1 MSVDQSTPPPP
12 NGRSLPWETIT
23 VILLLLIL
31 VLGAYFRFTGL
42 NWDNETHLHPDERFL
57 TSTTSRLQ
65 PVESLRQ
72 YFSPS
77 ESTLSPYVM
86 GEHFY
91 VYGNFPMTVTRTVA
105 EWVEGYCQTW
115 AESCAYVYTNYTGVH
130 LVGRFLSALID
141 LSSVLFVFLIG
152 ARLYGRRVGLL
163 AAFFQATA
171 VLAIQQSHFYTMDTW
186 AAALATMTLY
196 TAVRAARFGDDTDD
210 FQLRWYVLF
219 GLGLGLTVASR
230 INVAPLAPLIGVA
243 GFIWLVRRGHTWES
257 LKAEFSQI
265 LNGKE
270 FTAKTPRAQS
280 EEELSSSR
288 PSRLSGK
295 NQWLLTLD
303 IQQVLLGGVIAAL
316 IFLISF
322 RVAQPYAFA
331 DSQIIREAAL
341 AETGREP
348 GPLRLA
354 IGSVVGFNPQ
364 WLSNLE
370 EIQRLQEPE
379 ASWPPALQW
388 TSRPAIIFPW
398 TNMVLYG
405 MGLLAGLAAW
415 GGFFW
420 ALWRIASFRPDWTV
434 HLIPVIWSG
443 GYFLFMGTRWVSSI
457 RYLLPIYPALL
468 LLAAWALWRL
478 WQVAGQNQTAMRRLK
493 QAGAAAL
500 ILVTMGG
507 SFLWA
512 NAFVSTVYGQPL
524 TRNAASEWIYENV
537 PSGATLFYEV
547 EGQTRQLQLP
557 LRQFTFVPGGGPL
570 TLPFELPVDGLVTAV
585 QLNYLSVT
593 DPNELGQAIELHLRL
608 NEGPATEQT
617 ISVTQSRQRSRIALP
632 PTQLLAGVPQRLVIQ
647 PEAGIPILAET
658 SRTVNEHWDDLLPT
672 NVGGRGAYSSY
683 YMEVTGGQRPVTHPD
698 NPDKRET
705 VAQWLDEAD
714 YIFISSQRAIW
725 SLPRLP
731 LTYPLMMRYYEAL
744 FSGELGFDLVHQQH
758 DIFQIGPLYI
768 SDTAG
773 TVRWGQ
779 APAVGWPPPG
789 ALAAEEAFSVYDHP
803 PVWIFAKRSDFSRE
817 QMIQVLGSVDL
828 NNTVVMNP
836 LEASQAPNAMTLTAE
851 QRAIQQAG
859 GTFRELFNPDGLSQ
873 RPWLAAVVWWLAVV
887 GLGWLAFPLTF
898 GVLRGL
904 PDRGYPLARI
914 LGLLVVSY
922 FSWIMASLNW
932 LPFTRGTLL
941 WGTAVLA
948 LLSLYFLVRHWA
960 ELVAFVRRNL
970 AYIGLVEGL
979 ALLLYLL
986 MIGIRLGNP
995 DVWDVIWGGEKPMD
1009 LSYYTAVLKS
1019 TTFPPYDPWFA
1030 GGYINYYYYGFV
1042 YVGVLAL
1049 LLGIIP
1055 AVAYNLILPM
1065 LFSFVGLGLF
1075 CLAYNLV
1082 VVQRGWANSRLP
1094 LWSDKLP
1101 MLGGGTAVLL
1111 GILLGNLAQ
1120 IRVIA
1125 NAWYRTGSSGL
1136 EESMPILG
1144 TILRTLDGG
1153 LKMMG
1158 GQPAPMPHG
1167 DWFWLS
1173 SRAISINPGEVQP
1186 ITEFP
1191 FFTFLY
1197 GDLHAHMI
1205 SMPLMLLA
1213 LGWCVALVLQAGRWD
1228 DGGPRTEDGGPR
1240 DFRPSSSVLRP
1251 FATAVQW
1258 GIGAIAIGVF
1268 QATNTWDLPT
1278 FIVLGVLAV
1287 IYATYLDG
1295 RRKTEDGAES
1305 IRPPSSVLRPL
1316 LQSLYKAALLIGLA
1330 LLAFWPFASNYGT
1343 AYTSLSLWP
1352 GSYTPVG
1359 DYLAIYGL
1367 YLFLII
1373 THLAREFRAWT
1384 SGWTQEQLVKW
1395 QPAAP
1400 LVIIALVLHVLI
1412 ILLLYF
1418 QGYVIAP
1425 LVLTLI
1431 VVSGL
1436 LGLRPNLPPARRIL
1450 LILISSALGL
1460 TLFVEIF
1467 VLEGDIGRM
1476 NTVFKFYVQVWLI
1489 LSVVGGAALAAVW
1502 PTVWHG
1508 RRFVWLGLL
1517 GLLIFLAALYPLTAT
1532 PAKWEIRMSKEA
1544 PRTLN
1549 GMAFMEYVHYGDTD
1563 YTGQPQRV
1571 HLADDYE
1578 AIQWMWRNID
1588 GSPIVAEAHSGN
1600 PYRSIGS
1607 RISMY
1612 TGLPTIV
1619 GWDWHQRQQRS
1630 TTPGWLVGNRINDVN
1645 RLYHTTDINEALVLL
1660 EKYDVSYVYVGQ
1672 LEWTYYN
1679 PEGLNKFDRMVEMG
1693 YLEEVYR
1700 NPGTSIY
1707 RVVRE

>member
-1 MSVDQSTPPPP
+1 MTNDHQPST

-31 VLGAYFRFTGL
+31 ILGATFRFTGL

-57 TSTTSRLQ
+57 TSTTSNLQ
-65 PVESLRQ
+65 PVESLRH

-86 GEHFY
+86 GQHFY
-91 VYGNFPMTVTRTVA
+91 VYGNFPMTVTRYVA
-105 EWVEGYCQTW
+105 EWVDGYCQTR
-115 AESCAYVYTNYTGVH
+115 AEPCAYGYTNYTGVH
-130 LVGRFLSALID
+130 LVGRFLSGLID
-141 LSSVLFVFLIG
+141 LSSILFIFLIG
-152 ARLYGRRVGLL
+152 VRLYNRRVGLL

-171 VLAIQQSHFYTMDTW
+171 VLPIQQAHFYTMDSW

-196 TAVRAARFGDDTDD
+196 TAVRAARFGDDEDD
-210 FQLRWYVLF
+210 LQWRWYILF

-230 INVAPLAPLIGVA
+230 INVAPLAPMIGVA
-243 GFIWLVRRGHTWES
+243 GLIWLVRRGRAS
-257 LKAEFSQI
+257 LAHD
-265 LNGKE
+265 
-270 FTAKTPRAQS
+270 
-280 EEELSSSR
+280 
-288 PSRLSGK
+288 
-295 NQWLLTLD
+295 LLYVFVA
-303 IQQVLLGGVIAAL
+303 IVIAAGVSL
-316 IFLISF
+316 ATF

-331 DSQIIREAAL
+331 DRQIAREAIL
-341 AETGREP
+341 AETGYEP
-348 GPLRLA
+348 GPILTSIFAL
-354 IGSVVGFNPQ
+354 GFNPQ
-364 WLSNLE
+364 WRANMA
-370 EIQRLQEPE
+370 EIQRLQEP
-379 ASWPPALQW
+379 AAAWPPALQW
-388 TSRPAIIFPW
+388 TDRPAIIFPW

-420 ALWRIASFRPDWTV
+420 ALWRIATFRPDWTA

-443 GYFLFMGTRWVSSI
+443 GYFLFMGTRWVKSI
-457 RYLLPIYPALL
+457 RYMLPIYPTLL
-468 LLAAWALWRL
+468 LLAAWALWLL
-478 WQVAGQNQTAMRRLK
+478 WQYAGQSQTASRRLK
-493 QAGAAAL
+493 QAAAAAL
-500 ILVTMGG
+500 ILVTM
-507 SFLWA
+507 SASLLWA

-524 TRNAASEWIYENV
+524 TRNAASEWIYEHV
-537 PSGATLFYEV
+537 PTGATLFYEAD
-547 EGQTRQLQLP
+547 GQARQIQLP
-557 LRQFTFVPGGGPL
+557 LRQFTFVPGGGSL
-570 TLPFELPVDGLVTAV
+570 TLPFQLPVDGVVTAV

-593 DPNELGQAIELHLRL
+593 DPTELGRETQLHFHL
-608 NEGPATEQT
+608 NDGPITEHT
-617 ISVTQSRQRSRIALP
+617 VAMTESRQSSRVQLP
-632 PTQLLAGVPQRLVIQ
+632 PIRLPAGVEQRLVI
-647 PEAGIPILAET
+647 EAGPGVPILAET

-672 NVGGRGAYSSY
+672 NVGGRGAYTAY
-683 YMEVTGGQRPVTHPD
+683 YMEVNGGQRPVTHPD
-698 NPDKRET
+698 DPDKRET

-731 LTYPLMMRYYEAL
+731 LTYPLMIRYYESL

-768 SDTAG
+768 SDTTG
-773 TVRWGQ
+773 RVGWGQ
-779 APAVGWPPPG
+779 APDVGWPPPG

-803 PVWIFAKRSDFSRE
+803 PVWIFAKRDDFNRE
-817 QMIQVLGSVDL
+817 QMVQVLGSVDL
-828 NNTVVMNP
+828 TVTERMNP
-836 LEASQAPNAMTLTAE
+836 LEATQAPNAMMLTAE
-851 QRAIQQAG
+851 RQAIQRAG
-859 GTFRELFNPDGLSQ
+859 GSFSEIFNPDGLSQ

-922 FSWIMASLNW
+922 FGWIMASLNW

-941 WGTAVLA
+941 WGTAVLT
-948 LLSLYFLVRHWA
+948 LLSLAFFWRYRA
-960 ELVAFVRRNL
+960 EMVGFVRRNL

-1019 TTFPPYDPWFA
+1019 TSFSPYDPWFA

-1082 VVQRGWANSRLP
+1082 VYQRGQTNGRLP

-1101 MLGGGTAVLL
+1101 LLGGGTAVLL
-1111 GILLGNLAQ
+1111 GILLGNLTQ
-1120 IRVIA
+1120 IRVIVH
-1125 NAWYRTGSSGL
+1125 AWYRTGSSSL
-1136 EESMPILG
+1136 EESLPTLG
-1144 TILRTLDGG
+1144 MLLRTLDGG

-1158 GQPAPMPHG
+1158 GQPPPMHRG
-1167 DWFWLS
+1167 DWFWNAT
-1173 SRAISINPGEVQP
+1173 RTISFNPGEVQP

-1191 FFTFLY
+1191 YFTFLY

-1213 LGWCVALVLQAGRWD
+1213 LAWGVALILQQR
-1228 DGGPRTEDGGPR
+1228 PTMH
-1240 DFRPSSSVLRP
+1240 PSSLSLHP
-1251 FATAVQW
+1251 SETAVQW
-1258 GIGAIAIGVF
+1258 GIGALSIGVL

-1287 IYATYLDG
+1287 IYATYLQKIYVNP
-1295 RRKTEDGAES
+1295 RSSASHYLS
-1305 IRPPSSVLRPL
+1305 IT
-1316 LQSLYKAALLIGLA
+1316 LQALYKATLLIGLA
-1330 LLAFWPFASNYGT
+1330 LLAFWPFSSNYGT

-1352 GSYTPVG
+1352 GSYTPAG

-1367 YLFLII
+1367 FLFLII

-1384 SGWTQEQLVKW
+1384 RTWTQEQLVKW
-1395 QPAAP
+1395 QPVAP
-1400 LVIIALVLHVLI
+1400 LLIITLVLYLI
-1412 ILLLYF
+1412 VILLLYF
-1418 QGYVIAP
+1418 LGYQIAP
-1425 LVLTLI
+1425 IVLTL
-1431 VVSGL
+1431 VVMAGL
-1436 LGLRPNLPPARRIL
+1436 LGLRPGLPSARRIL

-1467 VLEGDIGRM
+1467 VLDGDVGRM
-1476 NTVFKFYVQVWLI
+1476 NTVFKFYMQVWLI
-1489 LSVVGGAALAAVW
+1489 LSVAGGVVLAAAW
-1502 PTVWHG
+1502 PALWRDG
-1508 RRFVWLGLL
+1508 RLVWLGVL
-1517 GLLIFLAALYPLTAT
+1517 GLLIFLAALYPFTAT
-1532 PAKWEIRMSKEA
+1532 TAKWDIRMSKEA
-1544 PRTLN
+1544 PHTLN
-1549 GMAFMEYVHYGDTD
+1549 GMAFMEYVQYGDTD
-1563 YTGQPQRV
+1563 YTGQGQTVR
-1571 HLADDYE
+1571 LADDYE
-1578 AIQWMWRNID
+1578 AIQWMWRNIE
-1588 GSPIVAEAHSGN
+1588 GSPVVAEAHSGN
-1600 PYRSIGS
+1600 PYRTIGS

-1619 GWDWHQRQQRS
+1619 GWDSHQRQQRS
-1630 TTPGWLVGNRINDVN
+1630 TTPGTLVGRRVEDVN
-1645 RLYHTTDINEALVLL
+1645 RLYHTLDVNEALAIL
-1660 EKYDVSYVYVGQ
+1660 EKYDVAYVYVGQ

-1707 RVVRE
+1707 RVTHNS

>member
-1 MSVDQSTPPPP
+1 MTNDHQPPS

-31 VLGAYFRFTGL
+31 ILGAYFRFTGL

-65 PVESLRQ
+65 PVESLRH

-77 ESTLSPYVM
+77 ESTLSPYVV

-91 VYGNFPMTVTRTVA
+91 VYGNFPMTVTRYVA
-105 EWVEGYCQTW
+105 EWVNNYCETR
-115 AESCAYVYTNYTGVH
+115 AEACAYNYTSYTGVH
-130 LVGRFLSALID
+130 LVGRFLSGLID
-141 LSSVLFVFLIG
+141 LSSVLFIFLIG
-152 ARLYGRRVGLL
+152 MRLYSRRVGLL
-163 AAFFQATA
+163 AAFFQTTA
-171 VLAIQQSHFYTMDTW
+171 VLSIQQSHFYTMDTW

-196 TAVRAARFGDDTDD
+196 TAVRAARFGDDEDD
-210 FQLRWYVLF
+210 LQWRWYILF

-230 INVAPLAPLIGVA
+230 INVAPLAPMIGVA
-243 GFIWLVRRGHTWES
+243 GLIWLVRRGRAS
-257 LKAEFSQI
+257 LA
-265 LNGKE
+265 ND
-270 FTAKTPRAQS
+270 
-280 EEELSSSR
+280 
-288 PSRLSGK
+288 
-295 NQWLLTLD
+295 LLY
-303 IQQVLLGGVIAAL
+303 VLVAIVIAAGVAL
-316 IFLISF
+316 ATF

-331 DSQIIREAAL
+331 DHQIARETIL
-341 AETGREP
+341 AETGYEP
-348 GPLRLA
+348 GPVLTSIFAL
-354 IGSVVGFNPQ
+354 GFNPQ
-364 WLSNLE
+364 WRANMD
-370 EIQRLQEPE
+370 EIRRLQEPE

-388 TSRPAIIFPW
+388 TGRPAIIFPW

-420 ALWRIASFRPDWTV
+420 ALWRIATFRPDWTA
-434 HLIPVIWSG
+434 HLIPLIWSG
-443 GYFLFMGTRWVSSI
+443 GYFLFMGTRWVKSI
-457 RYLLPIYPALL
+457 RYMLPIYPTLL
-468 LLAAWALWRL
+468 LLAAWALWLL
-478 WQVAGQNQTAMRRLK
+478 WQYAGQNQTAARRLK

-500 ILVTMGG
+500 ILVTM
-507 SFLWA
+507 SASLLWA

-524 TRNAASEWIYENV
+524 TRNAASEWIYEHV
-537 PSGATLFYEV
+537 PTGATLFYEA
-547 EGQTRQLQLP
+547 EGQARQLQLP
-557 LRQFTFVPGGGPL
+557 LREFTFVPGGGPL
-570 TLPFELPVDGLVTAV
+570 ALPFELPVDGVVTAV

-593 DPNELGQAIELHLRL
+593 DPNELGQAIELHFYL
-608 NEGPATEQT
+608 NDGPVIEQT
-617 ISVTQSRQRSRIALP
+617 ISVTESRQSSRVDLP
-632 PTQLLAGVPQRLVIQ
+632 PTRLLAGVQQRLVIQ
-647 PEAGIPILAET
+647 PEAGVPVLAET

-672 NVGGRGAYSSY
+672 NVGGRGAYTAY
-683 YMEVTGGQRPVTHPD
+683 YMEVAGGQRPVTHPD
-698 NPDKRET
+698 DPDKRET

-731 LTYPLMMRYYEAL
+731 LTYPLMVRYYESL

-758 DIFQIGPLYI
+758 DIFRIGPLYI

-773 TVRWGQ
+773 KARWGQ
-779 APAVGWPPPG
+779 PPDVGWPPPG

-803 PVWIFAKRSDFSRE
+803 PVWIFAKRDDFSRE
-817 QMIQVLGSVDL
+817 QMLQVLGSVDL
-828 NNTVVMNP
+828 NNQVTMNP
-836 LEASQAPNAMTLTAE
+836 LQATQAPNAMMLTTA
-851 QRAIQQAG
+851 QQAIQQAG
-859 GTFRELFNPDGLSQ
+859 GSFSELFNPDGLSQ
-873 RPWLAAVVWWLAVV
+873 RPWLAAVVWWLAVI

-898 GVLRGL
+898 VVLCGL

-922 FSWIMASLNW
+922 FGWIMASLNW

-948 LLSLYFLVRHWA
+948 LLSLAFFWRHRA
-960 ELVAFVRRNL
+960 EMVGFVRRNL

-979 ALLLYLL
+979 ALLLFLL
-986 MIGIRLGNP
+986 MIGVRLGNP

-1019 TTFPPYDPWFA
+1019 TSFPPYDPWFA

-1082 VVQRGWANSRLP
+1082 VYQRGQANGRLP

-1101 MLGGGTAVLL
+1101 LLGGGTAVLL

-1136 EESMPILG
+1136 EESLPVLG
-1144 TILRTLDGG
+1144 TLLRTLDGG

-1158 GQPAPMPHG
+1158 GQSAPMPTG

-1213 LGWCVALVLQAGRWD
+1213 LGWGVALVLQNGGRWTA
-1228 DGGPRTEDGGPR
+1228 DGGRWR
-1240 DFRPSSSVLRP
+1240 SSR
-1251 FATAVQW
+1251 FETAVQW
-1258 GIGAIAIGVF
+1258 GVGAIAIGVF

-1287 IYATYLDG
+1287 IYATYLQDSG
-1295 RRKTEDGAES
+1295 RQTIDDRPQ
-1305 IRPPSSVLRPL
+1305 IPPSPIVHGPLSMVHRPL
-1316 LQSLYKAALLIGLA
+1316 SIALQSLYKSGLLIGLA
-1330 LLAFWPFASNYGT
+1330 LLAFWPFGSNYGT

-1352 GSYTPVG
+1352 GSYTPVS
-1359 DYLAIYGL
+1359 DYLVIYGL
-1367 YLFLII
+1367 FLFLVV

-1384 SGWTQEQLVKW
+1384 GSWTQEQLVKW
-1395 QPAAP
+1395 RPAAP
-1400 LVIIALVLHVLI
+1400 LVIVSLILYVII

-1418 QGYVIAP
+1418 QGYAIAP
-1425 LVLTLI
+1425 IVLTLI
-1431 VVSGL
+1431 IVAGL
-1436 LGLRPNLPPARRIL
+1436 LGLRPSLPPARRIL

-1460 TLFVEIF
+1460 TLLVEIF
-1467 VLEGDIGRM
+1467 VLDGDVGRM
-1476 NTVFKFYVQVWLI
+1476 NTVFKFYIQVWLI
-1489 LSVVGGAALAAVW
+1489 LSVAGGAALAAVW
-1502 PTVWHG
+1502 PTVWNG
-1508 RRFVWLGLL
+1508 RRFVWLGVL

-1549 GMAFMEYVHYGDTD
+1549 GMAFIEYVHYGDTD

-1578 AIQWMWRNID
+1578 AIHWMWRNID
-1588 GSPIVAEAHSGN
+1588 GSPVVAEAHSGN

-1630 TTPGWLVGNRINDVN
+1630 TTPDSLVGNRASDVN
-1645 RLYHTTDINEALVLL
+1645 RLYHTTDVNEALVLL

-1679 PEGLNKFDRMVEMG
+1679 PEGLNKFDRMVDMG

-1707 RVVRE
+1707 RVIRE